1 MEDSNKLNTLYFE
14 NTSMKGL
21 YDKIQSWQTEN
32 RKRLLSLN
40 IQKDGDSF
48 CCIALTNPTEVTLVD
63 ISGFPIAL
71 SSAQVFNGRLQVDAR
86 TSPVL

>member
-1 MEDSNKLNTLYFE
+1 MEDSNKLNTLFFE

-21 YDKIQSWQTEN
+21 YDTIESWQIEN

-48 CCIALTNPTEVTLVD
+48 CCIALTNPSEVVIVGLDGFGNVVD
-63 ISGFPIAL
+63 RAN
-71 SSAQVFNGRLQVDAR
+71 VFGGRLQVV
-86 TSPVL
+86 TP

>member
-1 MEDSNKLNTLYFE
+1 MEDSNKLNTLFFE

-21 YDKIQSWQTEN
+21 YDTIESWQIEN

-48 CCIALTNPTEVTLVD
+48 CCIALTNPSEVVIVGLDGFGNVVDRANVFGGKLLVVT
-63 ISGFPIAL
+63 P
-71 SSAQVFNGRLQVDAR
+71 
-86 TSPVL
+86 